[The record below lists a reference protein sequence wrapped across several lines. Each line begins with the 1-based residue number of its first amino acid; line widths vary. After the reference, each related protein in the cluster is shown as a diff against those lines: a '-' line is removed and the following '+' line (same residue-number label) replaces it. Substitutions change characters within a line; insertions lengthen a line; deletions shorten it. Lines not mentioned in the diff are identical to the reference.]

1 MPCYDKSI
9 LKLILVKAAILD
21 LLCYLQGGIMAQSN
35 LTAHEV
41 KKINRT
47 KVFQYIYEQRQTSRP
62 DIATALHLSFP
73 TVSQNLVDLEESGL
87 IEKGDFLES
96 TGGRKAQCLLCRATS
111 RIAVGMEI
119 LREFVSV
126 SVIDL
131 YGTVLAHHI
140 INLPYS
146 NDPYYFL
153 EVCRALNEFIAALP
167 YDPSVILGIGIAI
180 QGLISPD
187 GQTVTFGKVLG
198 HTGLSL
204 DHFQEHLNYPCI
216 FLHDSKVAA
225 SAQIWF
231 QKEITNAVYV
241 SLNRNIGGA
250 VILNG
255 TVFEGNSLISGTL
268 EHMCLIPGGKPC
280 YCGKCG
286 CVESYCSANALKEEA
301 GESLELFFAKLRS
314 GETHEIQVWDTFLHH
329 LARVISNIRNILDV
343 DFLLGGFL
351 NAYFCPEDYETLSCL
366 AAENCG
372 ISDEKV
378 RILSGSHDDQITSI
392 GAGLYYI
399 RAFLEQI

>member
-9 LKLILVKAAILD
+9 LKLIVTDFILVKADILD

-62 DIATALHLSFP
+62 DIATSLHLSFP
-73 TVSQNLVDLEESGL
+73 TVSQNLIDLEESGL

-180 QGLISPD
+180 QGLISP
-187 GQTVTFGKVLG
+187 
-198 HTGLSL
+198 
-204 DHFQEHLNYPCI
+204 
-216 FLHDSKVAA
+216 
-225 SAQIWF
+225 
-231 QKEITNAVYV
+231 
-241 SLNRNIGGA
+241 
-250 VILNG
+250 
-255 TVFEGNSLISGTL
+255 
-268 EHMCLIPGGKPC
+268 
-280 YCGKCG
+280 
-286 CVESYCSANALKEEA
+286 
-301 GESLELFFAKLRS
+301 
-314 GETHEIQVWDTFLHH
+314 
-329 LARVISNIRNILDV
+329 
-343 DFLLGGFL
+343 
-351 NAYFCPEDYETLSCL
+351 
-366 AAENCG
+366 
-372 ISDEKV
+372 
-378 RILSGSHDDQITSI
+378 
-392 GAGLYYI
+392 
-399 RAFLEQI
+399 